1 VKGGRILEFQ
11 NIILEKEDYLAI
23 LTINRPKAL
32 NALNGDTLYEL
43 EAAIKDIK
51 ADDNIKVVILTG
63 SGEKS
68 FVAGADITFMLP
80 LSPAEGRFF
89 ADFGEKVFRSMELL
103 EKPII
108 AAVNGFALG
117 GGCELA
123 MACDIRLASEKAIF
137 GQPEV
142 GLGIIPGFGG
152 TQRLPRLIGEG
163 RAKELIYTADNVSA
177 AEAFRLGLVNH
188 VCPPDQLMDEARKMA
203 KKIASKA
210 PLAVGYAKFAIGKG
224 MQVDI
229 DTAMSIE
236 SDMFGMS
243 CATADKFEGMTAFVE
258 KRKANFQGK

>member
-1 VKGGRILEFQ
+1 VEFK

-23 LTINRPKAL
+23 LYINRPKAL
-32 NALNGDTLYEL
+32 NALNGDTLFEI
-43 EAAIKDIK
+43 EAAIKDVK
-51 ADDNIKVVILTG
+51 TDPNIKVMIVTG
-63 SGEKS
+63 TGDKS

-80 LSPAEGRFF
+80 LSPAEGRYF
-89 ADFGEKVFRSMELL
+89 ADVGEKVFRQFELM
-103 EKPII
+103 EKPVI

-123 MACDIRLASEKAIF
+123 MACDIRLAAENALF

-163 RAKELIYTADNVSA
+163 RAKELTYTADTINA
-177 AEAFRLGLVNH
+177 QEAFRLGLVNH
-188 VCPPDQLMDEARKMA
+188 VYPQDQLMDQAKKMA
-203 KKIASKA
+203 KKIASKG

-229 DTAMSIE
+229 DTGMSIE

-243 CATADKFEGMTAFVE
+243 CATEDKFEGMTAFVE
-258 KRKANFQGK
+258 KRKPAFKGK